1 MTSFAKKTS
10 FPQKVDRL
18 LVWSLRGIAAIVGT
32 IVLFIIGFLVM
43 ESMPIFRKV
52 GVLPFLRDASW
63 NPTQGLY
70 SLTPMLIGTLLVV
83 AGAVLLAAPIGILS
97 ALFCHYYAPKPVAN
111 LYRRLLEIMSGIPGV
126 VYGFWGLV
134 VLVPLINHLHPPGT
148 SLLAGIL
155 LLALLITPTIA
166 LIADA
171 SLAGVPQEYLQGAV
185 ALSLS
190 RWGTIREIV
199 LPAARSGLFTSI
211 ILGTGRAI
219 GETIIVLMVCG
230 NIVHIPSSVF
240 EPIRTLPANIALE
253 MDFALGDHRS
263 ALFVSGLLL
272 MGVNLVLVL
281 LAEAIAQ
288 EEIYHN

>member
-1 MTSFAKKTS
+1 
-10 FPQKVDRL
+10 V
-18 LVWSLRGIAAIVGT
+18 
-32 IVLFIIGFLVM
+32 
-43 ESMPIFRKV
+43 
-52 GVLPFLRDASW
+52 
-63 NPTQGLY
+63 
-70 SLTPMLIGTLLVV
+70 
-83 AGAVLLAAPIGILS
+83 
-97 ALFCHYYAPKPVAN
+97 
-111 LYRRLLEIMSGIPGV
+111 SGIPGV

-134 VLVPLINHLHPPGT
+134 VLVPLINRLHPPGT

-171 SLAGVPQEYLQGAV
+171 SLAAVPQEYLQGAV

-230 NIVHIPSSVF
+230 NIVQIPSSLF

-263 ALFVSGLLL
+263 ALFVCGLLL
-272 MGVNLVLVL
+272 MGVNLVLAL
-281 LAEAIAQ
+281 LAEAIAE

>member
-1 MTSFAKKTS
+1 M
-10 FPQKVDRL
+10 
-18 LVWSLRGIAAIVGT
+18 LRGIAAIVGT
-32 IVLFIIGFLVM
+32 IVLFIIGFLVL
-43 ESMPIFRKV
+43 ESLPVFRKV
-52 GVLPFLRDASW
+52 GVLPFLRDTSW
-63 NPTQGLY
+63 NPLQGVY
-70 SLTPMLIGTLLVV
+70 SLTPMLVSTLLVV

-134 VLVPLINHLHPPGT
+134 VLVPLINRLHPPGT

-171 SLAGVPQEYLQGAV
+171 SLAGVPPEYLQGAV

-230 NIVHIPSSVF
+230 NIVQIPSSLF

-263 ALFVSGLLL
+263 ALFVCGLLL
-272 MGVNLVLVL
+272 MGVNLVLAL

>member
-10 FPQKVDRL
+10 FPRKVDRL

-32 IVLFIIGFLVM
+32 IVLFIIGFLVL
-43 ESMPIFRKV
+43 ESIPIFRKV
-52 GVLPFLRDASW
+52 GILPFLKDAYW

-70 SLTPMLIGTLLVV
+70 NLTAMLISTLLVV

-97 ALFCHYYAPKPVAN
+97 ALFCHYYAPKPIAN
-111 LYRRLLEIMSGIPGV
+111 FYRRLLEITSGIPGV

-134 VLVPLINHLHPPGT
+134 VLVPLINRLHPPGA

-230 NIVHIPSSVF
+230 NIVQIPRSLF
-240 EPIRTLPANIALE
+240 DPIRTLPANIALE

-288 EEIYHN
+288 EEICHY

>member
-10 FPQKVDRL
+10 FPRKVDRL

-32 IVLFIIGFLVM
+32 IVLFIIGFLVL
-43 ESMPIFRKV
+43 ESIPIFRKV
-52 GVLPFLRDASW
+52 GILPFLSDAYW

-70 SLTPMLIGTLLVV
+70 NLTAMLIGTLLVV

-111 LYRRLLEIMSGIPGV
+111 FYRRLLGIMSGIPGV

-134 VLVPLINHLHPPGT
+134 VLVPLINRLHPPGA

-155 LLALLITPTIA
+155 LLALLIIPTIA

-230 NIVHIPSSVF
+230 NIVQIPSSLF
-240 EPIRTLPANIALE
+240 DPIRTLPANIALE

-288 EEIYHN
+288 EEIYHY

>member
-1 MTSFAKKTS
+1 MTSSAKKTS
-10 FPQKVDRL
+10 FPQNVDRL
-18 LVWSLRGIAAIVGT
+18 LIWSLRGIAAIVGT
-32 IVLFIIGFLVM
+32 IVLFIIGFLVL
-43 ESMPIFRKV
+43 ESLPVFRKV
-52 GVLPFLRDASW
+52 GVLPFLRDTSW
-63 NPTQGLY
+63 NPMEGVY

-97 ALFCHYYAPKPVAN
+97 ALFCHYYAPKPIAN
-111 LYRRLLEIMSGIPGV
+111 FYRRLLEIMSGIPGV

-134 VLVPLINHLHPPGT
+134 VLVPLINRLHPPGT

-230 NIVHIPSSVF
+230 NIVQIPSSVF

-253 MDFALGDHRS
+253 MDFALGEHRS

>member
-1 MTSFAKKTS
+1 MTSSAKKTS
-10 FPQKVDRL
+10 FPQNVDRL
-18 LVWSLRGIAAIVGT
+18 LIWSLRGIAAIVGT
-32 IVLFIIGFLVM
+32 IVLFIIGFLVL
-43 ESMPIFRKV
+43 ESLPVFRKV
-52 GVLPFLRDASW
+52 GVLPFLRDTSW
-63 NPTQGLY
+63 NPLQGVY
-70 SLTPMLIGTLLVV
+70 SLTPMLISTLLVI

-97 ALFCHYYAPKPVAN
+97 ALFCHYYAPKPIAN

-134 VLVPLINHLHPPGT
+134 VLVPLINRLHPPGT

-230 NIVHIPSSVF
+230 NIVQIPSSVF

>member
-1 MTSFAKKTS
+1 MTSSAKKTS
-10 FPQKVDRL
+10 FPQNVDRL
-18 LVWSLRGIAAIVGT
+18 LIWILRGIAAIVGT
-32 IVLFIIGFLVM
+32 IVLFIIGFLVL
-43 ESMPIFRKV
+43 ESVPVFRKV
-52 GVLPFLRDASW
+52 GVLPFLRNTSW
-63 NPTQGLY
+63 NPMEGVY

-134 VLVPLINHLHPPGT
+134 VLVPLINRLHPPGT

-171 SLAGVPQEYLQGAV
+171 SLAAVPQEYLQGAV

-230 NIVHIPSSVF
+230 NIVQIPSSVF

-281 LAEAIAQ
+281 LAEAIPQ

>member
-1 MTSFAKKTS
+1 MTSSAKKTS
-10 FPQKVDRL
+10 FPQNVDRL
-18 LVWSLRGIAAIVGT
+18 LIWSLRGIAAIVGT
-32 IVLFIIGFLVM
+32 IVLFIIGFLVL
-43 ESMPIFRKV
+43 ESLPVFRKV
-52 GVLPFLRDASW
+52 GVLPFLRNTSW
-63 NPTQGLY
+63 NPMEGVY
-70 SLTPMLIGTLLVV
+70 SLTPMLISTLLVV

-134 VLVPLINHLHPPGT
+134 VLVPLINRLHPPGT

-230 NIVHIPSSVF
+230 NIVQIPSSVF